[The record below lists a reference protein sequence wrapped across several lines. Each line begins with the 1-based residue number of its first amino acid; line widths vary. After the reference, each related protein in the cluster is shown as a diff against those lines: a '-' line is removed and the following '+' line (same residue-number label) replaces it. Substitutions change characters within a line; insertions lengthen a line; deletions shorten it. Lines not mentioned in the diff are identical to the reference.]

1 MANEKQLRKAAA
13 ELNSVLFE
21 TGDEQAIDI
30 KASVK
35 VLIEAIKEAA
45 SLLTPDDDISEVTQ
59 AVIDELVPPT
69 PKKGKVG
76 KAKPPVEEEEDED
89 EGEPED
95 EDEDEDEGE
104 PEDEEEKDLKAQVED
119 AEKLADLKIL
129 VKENKEFKTL
139 KADLASY
146 KKADDLR
153 DDMLAILEEEEEEDI
168 PEKLHKKNIAKK
180 KVNSKEDEDE
190 DEEETPKKKRAGGP
204 PKGVK
209 PSFKKEG
216 SMAQFMDETV
226 KEGGTWEEIFAVISK
241 EAKKRGVKTTL
252 STIKAHT
259 KFRLSKDAKFLG
271 KLKMKEDGIE

>member
-76 KAKPPVEEEEDED
+76 KAKPPVE
-89 EGEPED
+89 